1 MSSIRNLHIEQKT
14 NLLTNIINNWI
25 KENNYTLNTK
35 NKIKFQNVSD
45 WPKRSPFEFQNKNL
59 IIPNDS
65 NPLNKFNKSQK
76 LKSINDNIN
85 LLIYK
90 NMNENNSESKPIKVS
105 LLSQDKKTPTGTIII
120 KSISNEQSKENQ
132 TLPNNIN
139 KRNEYKEKEIEYN
152 FGYTKEE
159 RIEPLKLS
167 LIKSKFDNNLQESKI
182 NNEILVRNGY
192 NITSIDMKKD
202 NNINIEQENNQVEED
217 VINHNDLIRE
227 DLPIKNEPKVLI
239 IPKSEKEIAYYK
251 EKDLFDEEI
260 KEDGDNN
267 ISQDQMENLGND
279 LNNIFK
285 TFDENEKQK
294 KFKIVHPY
302 CDYKYHSIESEGI
315 YNNINNIKEM
325 YYKKY
330 KRQEN
335 LINMLR
341 KQRMIL
347 KNIISNNNKIFNKKY
362 NLLKSK
368 SSIYEYELNKE
379 KDKNLLKK
387 KIFKSYSTNDYYN
400 EKNWEKRQNMYEK
413 KKLYSIEV
421 LLNEKRNLE
430 ERKRA
435 KMVRLLRLKEERTKL
450 YEDKKDDEDYDE
462 IEIENSREKI
472 NKLPDIKKG
481 RNYFKEYN
489 KNSNYDINKKRI
501 YTNAYNPLKKYRLK
515 KNEGEKILNT
525 IIKHNPK
532 IEELLNNH
540 DLYNAKFEDI
550 KSHMK

>member
-25 KENNYTLNTK
+25 KENNHTLNNK

-90 NMNENNSESKPIKVS
+90 NRNENNSESKPIKVS
-105 LLSQDKKTPTGTIII
+105 LLSHDIKTPTGTIII
-120 KSISNEQSKENQ
+120 KPVSNEQSKVNQ

-167 LIKSKFDNNLQESKI
+167 LIKPKFDNNENESKI

-192 NITSIDMKKD
+192 NITSIDMTKD
-202 NNINIEQENNQVEED
+202 NNINIEQEVNQIEDAINNK
-217 VINHNDLIRE
+217 DLIKE

-260 KEDGDNN
+260 KADEGNN

-315 YNNINNIKEM
+315 YNDINNIKEI

-347 KNIISNNNKIFNKKY
+347 KNIISNNNKIFNKRY
-362 NLLKSK
+362 NLVKCK

-379 KDKNLLKK
+379 KEKNLIKK

-400 EKNWEKRQNMYEK
+400 EKNWVKRQNMYEK
-413 KKLYSIEV
+413 KKFYSIEV

-435 KMVRLLRLKEERTKL
+435 KMIRLLRLKEERTKL

-462 IEIENSREKI
+462 IEVENNREKM

-481 RNYFKEYN
+481 RNYFKEYE

-532 IEELLNNH
+532 IKELLNNH

-550 KSHMK
+550 KSHIK

>member
-1 MSSIRNLHIEQKT
+1 MRNLHNEKKT

-25 KENNYTLNTK
+25 KENNHTLNNK
-35 NKIKFQNVSD
+35 NKIKYKNVSD

-59 IIPNDS
+59 IIPNNF
-65 NPLNKFNKSQK
+65 NPQNKINKSQK

-90 NMNENNSESKPIKVS
+90 NKRENNSESKRIKVS

-120 KSISNEQSKENQ
+120 QPISNEQSKENQ

-139 KRNEYKEKEIEYN
+139 KRNEYEEKEIEYN

-167 LIKSKFDNNLQESKI
+167 LINYKFYNNGEESKT
-182 NNEILVRNGY
+182 NNQILMRNGY

-202 NNINIEQENNQVEED
+202 NNINIEQNNNQVED
-217 VINHNDLIRE
+217 AINNNDLIKE
-227 DLPIKNEPKVLI
+227 DLLVKNEPKVLI
-239 IPKSEKEIAYYK
+239 VPKSEKEIAYYK

-260 KEDGDNN
+260 KDNDAH
-267 ISQDQMENLGND
+267 ITKDQMENLDND
-279 LNNIFK
+279 LNHIFK
-285 TFDENEKQK
+285 TFDESEKQK
-294 KFKIVHPY
+294 KFNIVHPY

-315 YNNINNIKEM
+315 YNNIDNLKAI

-335 LINMLR
+335 LNNMIR

-368 SSIYEYELNKE
+368 SSLYEYELNREKE
-379 KDKNLLKK
+379 KDLIKK
-387 KIFKSYSTNDYYN
+387 KIFKSFSANDYFN
-400 EKNWEKRQNMYEK
+400 EINWEKRQVMYEK
-413 KKLYSIEV
+413 KKVYSIEV

-435 KMVRLLRLKEERTKL
+435 RMIRLLRLEEEKQKL
-450 YEDKKDDEDYDE
+450 YEDVKVNKDYDVIK
-462 IEIENSREKI
+462 IEKNREKI

-481 RNYFKEYN
+481 RNYFKEYD
-489 KNSNYDINKKRI
+489 KNINYDINNKRI
-501 YTNAYNPLKKYRLK
+501 YTNSFNPLKKYKLK
-515 KNEGEKILNT
+515 KNEQEKILNT

-550 KSHMK
+550 KSHIK